1 LKAGLLPKKNRGET
15 VSLMLTLHYGNEESL
30 KGLTTAAGMLP
41 GLMMSGTKKH
51 SRQALREELDS
62 LGIRIGTGGG
72 GGGRGRGGRGRGG
85 PGGTAGQL
93 TFSVEAKRSTLPQAL
108 GLLREILREPAF
120 PAEEFDTSK
129 LRMASMLS
137 SGRTEPAA
145 LARNRLSRSL
155 SPYSN
160 DDVRYVPTL
169 EETLDR
175 AKQVTLD
182 QVKAL
187 YETQIGGSH
196 AELGV
201 VGDFD
206 PESTI
211 HLVKDMLSGWEAKV
225 PYKRIEQ
232 KVADNSTGLKED
244 IVTPD
249 KANAEYLAGLSF
261 PVSDSDPDYPA
272 LRIGNFI
279 LGGST
284 LASRI
289 GDRIRQKDGLS
300 YGASSSFVASS
311 RDPVASLTVTVS
323 TNPVNIE
330 KVTAAVMDELQ
341 RFLKDGPTDKE
352 VAEAKQA
359 FVEAQKVSRTGD
371 AAIAGQIVSNLNTG
385 RTFAFTADQEK
396 AILALT
402 PSKIADA
409 FRKHIDPERLVIIR
423 AGDFQK

>member
-1 LKAGLLPKKNRGET
+1 
-15 VSLMLTLHYGNEESL
+15 
-30 KGLTTAAGMLP
+30 
-41 GLMMSGTKKH
+41 
-51 SRQALREELDS
+51 
-62 LGIRIGTGGG
+62 
-72 GGGRGRGGRGRGG
+72 
-85 PGGTAGQL
+85 
-93 TFSVEAKRSTLPQAL
+93 
-108 GLLREILREPAF
+108 
-120 PAEEFDTSK
+120 
-129 LRMASMLS
+129 MLS

-145 LARNRLSRSL
+145 LAGNKLSRAL
-155 SPYSN
+155 SPYSK

-175 AKQVTLD
+175 NKQVTLE
-182 QVKAL
+182 QIKTL

-206 PESTI
+206 PETTLR
-211 HLVKDMLSGWEAKV
+211 LVKEMLSGWESNV
-225 PYKRIEQ
+225 PYKRIDR
-232 KVADNSTGLKED
+232 KVADNGTGLKED

-249 KANAEYLAGLSF
+249 KSNAEYLAGLSF

-279 LGGST
+279 FGGST

-300 YGASSSFVASS
+300 YGATSSLTASS

-323 TNPVNIE
+323 TNPANID
-330 KVTAAVMDELQ
+330 KVTAAVMEELQ
-341 RFLKDGPTDKE
+341 RFLKDGPTENE
-352 VAEAKQA
+352 VADAKQA
-359 FVEAQKVSRTGD
+359 FVEAQKVSRTAD
-371 AAIAGQIVSNLNTG
+371 AAIAGQIVSNLDTG

-402 PSKIADA
+402 PAKIAEA
-409 FRKHIDPERLVIIR
+409 FRKHVDPQRLVIIR